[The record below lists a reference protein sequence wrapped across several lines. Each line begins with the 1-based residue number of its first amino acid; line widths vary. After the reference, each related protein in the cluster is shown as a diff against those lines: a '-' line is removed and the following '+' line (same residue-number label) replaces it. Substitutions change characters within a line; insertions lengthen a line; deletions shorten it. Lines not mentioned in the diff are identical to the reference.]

1 MKSWLA
7 AVFLLLSVTRHV
19 QAGCSVALS
28 AQLPVIHVKNRAM
41 VDVAV
46 NGQPATLMLDTGSFS
61 NILSTVAARR
71 LRLHADLDGAN
82 HFRGVP
88 RDPYTI
94 EGLGGT
100 GLGDEV
106 VADTFQVG
114 AMHGRHFHFV
124 TADLG
129 SEKLDGFLSTDSLSG
144 YDIDLD
150 VPGSEVRLYRWGGA
164 CERPRAYLQEPLYT
178 TPLAMDAD
186 DKRPQVS
193 VLIDGHKFRAL
204 IDTGASTS
212 TIYRS
217 AAETLGVVFAQTDPA
232 RRFTVTGFG
241 PHSVSAVRHAFSLT
255 IGDLTF
261 RNMPVAIVD
270 KSSPRIDLLL
280 GADFQRKVHL
290 WISNSSRT
298 LVMQYPPQA
307 SPLVQG
313 Q

>member
-1 MKSWLA
+1 
-7 AVFLLLSVTRHV
+7 
-19 QAGCSVALS
+19 
-28 AQLPVIHVKNRAM
+28 M
-41 VDVAV
+41 VDVAI

-61 NILSTVAARR
+61 NILATAATRR
-71 LRLHADLDGAN
+71 LRLHADMDGAN

-88 RDPYTI
+88 RDPYVI
-94 EGLGGT
+94 EGLGGM

-106 VADTFQVG
+106 VADSFQVG
-114 AMHGRHFHFV
+114 AMHGKHFHFV

-129 SEKLDGFLSTDSLSG
+129 SEKLDGFLSTDFLAG

-178 TPLAMDAD
+178 TPLVADED

-193 VLIDGHKFRAL
+193 VLIDGHSFRAL
-204 IDTGASTS
+204 IDTGADVSM
-212 TIYRS
+212 IYRG
-217 AAETLGVVFAQTDPA
+217 AAGSLGVAFDQTDPA
-232 RRFTVTGFG
+232 RRFTLHGFG
-241 PHSVSAVRHAFSLT
+241 PHNVSAVQHAFSVT

-261 RNMPVAIVD
+261 RNMRIAVVD
-270 KSSPRIDLLL
+270 KSSAAGIDMLL

-307 SPLVQG
+307 SPAVQG